1 MHLKSD
7 TLLQGGKYKIVR
19 HISSGGFGNTYEAL
33 DVNLDKRVAIKEF
46 FVKVIKNH

>member
-1 MHLKSD
+1 MQHLQPG

-33 DVNLDKRVAIKEF
+33 GVNRHVD
-46 FVKVIKNH
+46 FVKKCG